1 MMEIYIYEESSSS
14 ALALKQQGSTYLRI
28 DFIRDCFLVFFV
40 MVGVD
45 SEMSK
50 FDLG

>member
-1 MMEIYIYEESSSS
+1 MMEIYVESSSS

-28 DFIRDCFLVFFV
+28 DFRRDVFLFFFV

-45 SEMSK
+45 SEVSK
-50 FDLG
+50 FDLC